1 MSYMVWNK
9 AMLGFNCKY
18 DFQFQKIA
26 QNASI
31 KDSQSPLR
39 IVTSHRLLMLFAV
52 HWIFHSHSMRIFNQI
67 SLKLQ

>member
-1 MSYMVWNK
+1 
-9 AMLGFNCKY
+9 MLGFNRKY

-52 HWIFHSHSMRIFNQI
+52 H
-67 SLKLQ
+67 